1 MIKTKDT
8 NRIEQFTEKAFLIA
22 RNKKTEYKK
31 LKETNPMKKITRL
44 IEARLGTGLWGAS
57 TAEHTKTFIR
67 EAINSVRNSAKTL
80 ETTVITVSNE
90 QINVLV
96 KGTEKQ
102 INALA
107 QKIRNCVITID
118 DIKIVDQNS

>member
-1 MIKTKDT
+1 
-8 NRIEQFTEKAFLIA
+8 
-22 RNKKTEYKK
+22 
-31 LKETNPMKKITRL
+31 MKKITRL
-44 IEARLGTGLWGAS
+44 IEVRLGTGLWGAG

-80 ETTVITVSNE
+80 ETTIITVSNE
-90 QINVLV
+90 QVNVLA

-102 INALA
+102 INVLA

-118 DIKIVDQNS
+118 DIKIVD